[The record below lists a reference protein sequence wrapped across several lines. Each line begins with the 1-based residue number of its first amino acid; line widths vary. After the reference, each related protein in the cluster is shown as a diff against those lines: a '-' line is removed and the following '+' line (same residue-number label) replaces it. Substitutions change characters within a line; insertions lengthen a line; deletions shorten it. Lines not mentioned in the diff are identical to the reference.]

1 MTVDDRRRSHGSTRA
16 VRTGPPMSR
25 REFIGRAAV
34 AGAAGTTLL
43 QAVLSGQ
50 SRLYAASPS
59 RTVNIEV
66 DAGQNENPFR
76 WNTPAMQKKW
86 GFDTKLIGLPFVG
99 QYEKL
104 VSELTARSAAYDV
117 LVFPPY
123 FLGDFVSLNFLR
135 DLDQYKG
142 LGDPGLA
149 EYLPAYR
156 EPVVQRNGKTYALM
170 YDGDLLQITYRKDL
184 FENPKERDAFKSK
197 YGHELAPPKTWD
209 EYMQIA
215 EFFQRPPNLYG
226 TAFYADRGFC
236 YAWFA
241 NIFAA
246 LGGKW
251 FASESDLTPGINS
264 DVGVKALQMMVKMKD
279 FAPPNI
285 LQIDYPT
292 LNAVFLNG
300 STAMVVQWDD
310 LPLKVENPAMSKVVG
325 KGGYAPCPVRSYMP
339 YSRVMAVSAFSR
351 NPENA
356 YRLAWYMQLPQV
368 SITYVYDPE
377 CGQDPYR
384 ESQLKY
390 DAVKNHLGKPTMSA
404 AAARNYVDAIRE
416 GLKTGYPELS
426 IPGAPRYLDIL
437 DLYVNQALAG
447 SLPPKAALDAAA
459 REWKSITEAEDPA
472 RQKAA
477 YAAWIDAFRK
487 AGVQY

>member
-1 MTVDDRRRSHGSTRA
+1 MT
-16 VRTGPPMSR
+16 R
-25 REFIGRAAV
+25 REFIAKAAV

-43 QAVLSGQ
+43 EAVLSGQ

-59 RTVNIEV
+59 STLNIEV

-76 WNTPAMQKKW
+76 WKADQMKKQW
-86 GFDTKLIGLPFVG
+86 GFDIKLIGLPFVG

-123 FLGDFVSLNFLR
+123 FIGDFVALNFLR
-135 DLDQYKG
+135 DLDQYRG
-142 LGDPGLA
+142 LGEPQLA
-149 EYLPAYR
+149 DYLPAYR
-156 EPVVQRNGKTYALM
+156 EPVIQRNGKTYAFM
-170 YDGDLLQITYRKDL
+170 YDGDLLQVIYRKDL
-184 FENPKERDAFKSK
+184 FNDPKERSAFKSK
-197 YGHELAPPKTWD
+197 YGRDLAPATTWD

-241 NIFAA
+241 NIFAG

-251 FASESDLTPGINS
+251 FAPDMTPGINS
-264 DVGVKALQMMVKMKD
+264 EAGVKALEMLVKMKD

-285 LQIDYPT
+285 LQIDYPG

-325 KGGYAPCPVRSYMP
+325 KGGFAPCPVRSYMP

-351 NPENA
+351 NPEDA
-356 YRLAWYMQLPQV
+356 YRLARYMQLPEV
-368 SITYVYDPE
+368 SITYVYDPD

-384 ESQLKY
+384 FSQLKY
-390 DAVKNHLGKPTMSA
+390 NAVKNHLGKPTMSP
-404 AAARNYVDAIRE
+404 AAARNYVDAIGA

-426 IPGAPRYLDIL
+426 IPGAPRYLDVL

-447 SLPPKAALDAAA
+447 SLTPKVALDAAA
-459 REWKSITEAEDPA
+459 REWGGITQAEDPD

-477 YAAWIDAFRK
+477 YAAWIDAFKK
-487 AGVQY
+487 AGIEY